1 MACQDRGTPDSLSAI
16 LKPRSGRLQR
26 WPATTASISRRW
38 LARFTSRRRT
48 RAASLTF
55 VAEGPNAVS
64 AAVVAEGGRFLVS
77 GGTGH
82 FSSSAELVEAAATQ
96 WVGSP
101 PTSIDR
107 TSERLLF
114 LRKGREL
121 QSDCSKFTTIGPPLC
136 RQVW

>member
-77 GGTGH
+77 GGAGH

-96 WVGSP
+96 WG
-101 PTSIDR
+101 
-107 TSERLLF
+107 RLTADF
-114 LRKGREL
+114 NRQNIREAFVSAKRKGA
-121 QSDCSKFTTIGPPLC
+121 S
-136 RQVW
+136 V